1 MHLIRP
7 IASAACL
14 ALLLG
19 GCAETP
25 RNVVFMTKASIGI
38 DIESTAQTASVAYDR
53 VEGYYAPRYAGQ
65 EPPAVYASLATNG
78 KMIDRKIKQ
87 VYATGNAAK
96 IVSTPISQSP
106 PAAAPPDRGSNSAT
120 AGGAVAN
127 TKSMFFGT
135 GTVFGLKLGFG
146 PTSLDSFT
154 LGFKRKELSI
164 IPHDPSDTD
173 FPSVMA
179 SFNGNQ
185 ATIRPDG
192 GSLSIKQFFAT
203 GVAAESLASNPQ
215 IRREFEDEAISRLA
229 EYRED
234 ERQQYRLALLSL
246 ACLARLDDAQT
257 HQVWQNVEQLAL
269 FDPSAIAELL
279 SAPSTSAART
289 VYTNEIG
296 MTKAISK
303 DHTNLMRQH
312 QAYVCELGSKT

>member
-1 MHLIRP
+1 MHLIRL
-7 IASAACL
+7 IASATCL

-19 GCAETP
+19 GCAEMP

-38 DIESTAQTASVAYDR
+38 DIESTAQTASFAYDR
-53 VEGYYAPRYAGQ
+53 IEGYYAPRYAGQ
-65 EPPAVYASLATNG
+65 DPPAVYASLATNG

-96 IVSTPISQSP
+96 IVSTPGSQSP
-106 PAAAPPDRGSNSAT
+106 RVAMPPARASDSAT
-120 AGGAVAN
+120 AGGTVAN

-135 GTVFGLKLGFG
+135 GTVLGLKVGFG

-164 IPHDPSDTD
+164 IPHDPGDTD

-179 SFNGNQ
+179 SFNGDQ
-185 ATIRPDG
+185 ATLRHAG
-192 GSLSIKQFFAT
+192 NSLSIKQFFAT
-203 GVAAESLASNPQ
+203 GVAAEGLASNPQ

-246 ACLARLDDAQT
+246 ACLARLDDAET
-257 HQVWQNVEQLAL
+257 TKVWQNVEELAL
-269 FDPSAIAELL
+269 FDPSAISELRN
-279 SAPSTSAART
+279 APSMSAART

-296 MTKAISK
+296 ITKAISK
-303 DHTNLMRQH
+303 DHTDLMRKH
-312 QAYVCELGSKT
+312 QAYVCELGNKA